1 MINLTDMLEKISV
14 LSCLQEKELTMN
26 IRTGKILFFFVVL
39 LGVSLSAVD
48 GLAERTL
55 VIKMGEAKCDT
66 LSLSGKPRNGGYHV
80 EEVWSQSPGED
91 VVSYS
96 IDKDKGLICF
106 EPLSVGSAKIRVRGQ
121 RYQLDRYG
129 KQKSSEPFYR
139 AFKVKIRP
147 QKKSATSG
155 RMY

>member
-1 MINLTDMLEKISV
+1 
-14 LSCLQEKELTMN
+14 MN
-26 IRTGKILFFFVVL
+26 IRIEKILFFFVVFL
-39 LGVSLSAVD
+39 FASLSAAD
-48 GLAERTL
+48 ALAERTL
-55 VIKMGEAKCDT
+55 HIKMGDIRCDT
-66 LSLSGKPRNGGYHV
+66 LSVSGKPTHGGYHV
-80 EEVWSQSPGED
+80 KEVWSQSQNED

-121 RYQLDRYG
+121 RYELDRYG

-139 AFKVKIRP
+139 SFKVRIRP
-147 QKKSATSG
+147 EKKSTTSV

>member
-1 MINLTDMLEKISV
+1 
-14 LSCLQEKELTMN
+14 MN
-26 IRTGKILFFFVVL
+26 IRTTKILFFFVVL
-39 LGVSLSAVD
+39 LFASLSAVD
-48 GLAERTL
+48 ALAERTL
-55 VIKMGEAKCDT
+55 VIKMGDIRCDT
-66 LSLSGKPRNGGYHV
+66 LSVSGKPTHGGYHV
-80 EEVWSQSPGED
+80 EEVWSQSENED

-121 RYQLDRYG
+121 RYELDRYG

-139 AFKVKIRP
+139 SFKVRIRP
-147 QKKSATSG
+147 EKKSGTIG